1 MEIFTIGGHACTIGG
16 IPVGYGSATPPP
28 PPGLLSLTIGG
39 APGMLSAS
47 AEVPGEGSISWTD
60 GTAQLTGMPYGA
72 TVNASLKAGPGYSM
86 HGITH
91 TGISAYGAS
100 SMGDGSLYYTGY
112 MTADTLV
119 SASASAMG
127 PKEKTFFI
135 ASDSGSCTVS
145 ASAYINGTGSPVAVW
160 TAKNGS
166 ASASVTLNYGDTVV
180 VVTESNR
187 PTGYSATIYSTGYST
202 GAPAYT
208 TTGVIVSGTATY
220 AGSKSAMMS
229 AKYKGGQMV
238 ITGDYQTVA
247 YYYTNSE
254 SSYNGAVNSAQQIW
268 GSYWCPTSATASKT
282 AFAYMSATPPMEWMG
297 QKFSAS
303 LCQLALSAFQ
313 SLIISARCNV
323 RPTAAG
329 PLDIIEINLVQQT
342 ATTGTINYYIADT
355 SFYNGSY
362 SPGTTYNV
370 ELSGHV
376 KLGSTAYRYPNFFVD
391 ADRDASA
398 TVTPPHWGYS
408 GVLK

>member
-47 AEVPGEGSISWTD
+47 AVVPGEGSISWTD

-119 SASASAMG
+119 SASASAM
-127 PKEKTFFI
+127 
-135 ASDSGSCTVS
+135 
-145 ASAYINGTGSPVAVW
+145 
-160 TAKNGS
+160 
-166 ASASVTLNYGDTVV
+166 LNYGDTVV